1 MAEIDIFDA
10 FDACIDRLNKGES
23 IDSCLRDYPQH
34 ANRLRDLLQTGDL
47 VYRAQIPAAEVAQ
60 DKAAVRPRIA
70 PSRTSRRPLH
80 FLPMAL
86 AAVFAL
92 AAGGVLILS
101 LLSPRI
107 GNIFSNVALS
117 LDGTGS
123 VILVEPTSVAIGATL
138 PVMITASPTAA
149 SVGLEPI
156 TTSVVLM
163 TPMPSQTFSATTVP
177 EVGLHFTTTPA
188 PTSTLIVPTGMPD
201 VGGVP
206 LNPTAGAFMLTTFPP
221 VPPTATPSS
230 QQIVASPVAL
240 LPLSAGEIDDNARW
254 DTYLQYRQNYLAQ
267 YPASVHDV
275 DVTGRQNIVVT
286 DNQGLPV
293 MGALVQVYNGQTLL
307 SETRTYATGETL
319 FFPNAKPE
327 SRGVQSY
334 RVVVTKRGAA
344 VEFSLNPSAGFIW
357 QVTLGDAPTS
367 PITQLD
373 VLFLL
378 DATGSM
384 ADEIA
389 QLQNNILVIAD
400 QIDALPGNVDVR
412 YGLVSY
418 RDRGD
423 QYITQ
428 TTDFVADVGTFQ
440 ANLSVVRADGGGD
453 TPESLNEGLHQAV
466 QGVNWR
472 SGDTIR
478 LVFLVAD
485 AAPHL
490 DYPQDYDYAQE
501 MVVAAAR
508 GIKIHPVAS
517 SGLTPDGEFI
527 FRQLAQY
534 TMGHFLFLTYQQGTS
549 GAPGDSR
556 PDLSVG
562 TPSNPEQGQQGDYS
576 VEQLDELVMRL
587 ITDEINALKNPVV
600 SRGVVVPPIATTIP
614 GQPQTSFAPV
624 EVVPPTP
631 PPTVA
636 SPTPIP
642 PPTATPVQAGFAV
655 TAPASVWVIVLL
667 GLSATCLVWSYA
679 LNKVDQPKRKND
691 EIIEDE

>member
-10 FDACIDRLNKGES
+10 FDNCIDRLNKGES
-23 IDSCLRDYPQH
+23 IDSCLRDYPQY
-34 ANRLRDLLQTGDL
+34 ADRLRDLLKAGDL
-47 VYRAQIPAAEVAQ
+47 VYRAQIPADEVAQ
-60 DKAAVRPRIA
+60 DKAMLRARIT
-70 PSRTSRRPLH
+70 PSRPSRRVSR
-80 FLPMAL
+80 FLPLAF

-92 AAGGVLILS
+92 AAGGLVILS
-101 LLSPRI
+101 LLGPAV
-107 GNIFSNVALS
+107 GNIFSNVVSNLS
-117 LDGTGS
+117 MDGVS
-123 VILVEPTSVAIGATL
+123 
-138 PVMITASPTAA
+138 
-149 SVGLEPI
+149 SVGRLDETALPPEPSSI
-156 TTSVVLM
+156 ALM
-163 TPMPSQTFSATTVP
+163 VT
-177 EVGLHFTTTPA
+177 GTPA
-188 PTSTLIVPTGMPD
+188 PSMTVRPTDPDFVATSVMLMSPAAAGTLLPPTSIPD
-201 VGGVP
+201 VGLLP
-206 LNPTAGAFMLTTFPP
+206 MATAGAFMVTTFPS
-221 VPPTATPSS
+221 VPPTPTPLAPPIIST
-230 QQIVASPVAL
+230 PVQVI
-240 LPLSAGEIDDNARW
+240 PLSAGEIDDNARW

-267 YPASVHDV
+267 YPSSVHDV
-275 DVTGRQNIVVT
+275 DVTGRQIIVVT
-286 DNQGLPV
+286 DAQGLPV
-293 MGALVQVYNGQTLL
+293 MGALVQVYNGQTLV
-307 SETRTYATGETL
+307 SESRTYATGQTL
-319 FFPNAKPE
+319 FFPNALPE

-334 RVVVTKRGAA
+334 RVVVTKRGVA

-357 QVTLGDAPTS
+357 QVTLTDVPAS

-389 QLQNNILVIAD
+389 QLQNNILAIAG

-440 ANLSVVRADGGGD
+440 SVLSAVRADGGGD

-466 QGVNWR
+466 QSVNWR

-478 LVFLVAD
+478 LIFLVAD

-501 MVVAAAR
+501 MVAAAAR
-508 GIKIHPVAS
+508 GIKIHPLAS

-527 FRQLAQY
+527 FRQIAQY
-534 TMGHFLFLTYQQGTS
+534 TMGHFLFLTYQQGAS

-562 TPSNPEQGQQGDYS
+562 TPFNPEQGQQGDYS

-587 ITDEINALKNPVV
+587 ITDEINALKNPVAV
-600 SRGVVVPPIATTIP
+600 RGATVPPVATTIP
-614 GQPQTSFAPV
+614 GEPRTSFSPI
-624 EVVPPTP
+624 VVSLPPTY
-631 PPTVA
+631 T
-636 SPTPIP
+636 PTPTP
-642 PPTATPVQAGFAV
+642 AAFTELSPPVQASLV
-655 TAPASVWVIVLL
+655 PTAPVSVWVLVLMSL
-667 GLSATCLVWSYA
+667 AVVCLVWGYA
-679 LNKVDQPKRKND
+679 LNKGDKPKRKND